1 VNRVRNSDHR
11 DPSTSSGPGVPRN
24 AGSSSSKPGG
34 ASSPVGMNPGP
45 DLAAQHPDS
54 ISDGANRWERID
66 EAIGRVEQT
75 LLVVFLGFIILVAF
89 VQIVL
94 RNFFSTGLDWGDAL
108 VRNLV
113 LWIGFIGATLAT
125 KEGKHINID
134 VVSRWLP
141 SLGKNMVALLTHL
154 FSFCICCLLTY
165 AALKFIRNEV
175 QMEHRTFLDIPVWI
189 PELILP
195 MTFGLMTLRFGLRS
209 FRNLSEMGGTNPLR
223 ERERKT

>member
-1 VNRVRNSDHR
+1 MNPVRNSGDG
-11 DPSTSSGPGVPRN
+11 D
-24 AGSSSSKPGG
+24 SKPGG
-34 ASSPVGMNPGP
+34 LSNPARLTPGS
-45 DLAAQHPDS
+45 DIATERGG
-54 ISDGANRWERID
+54 ISNGGNRWEQVD

-75 LLVVFLGFIILVAF
+75 LLVAFLGFIILIAF
-89 VQIVL
+89 LQIVL
-94 RNFFSTGLDWGDAL
+94 RNFLSTGLDWGDSL

-141 SLGKNMVALLTHL
+141 SLGKNMVALITHL
-154 FSFCICCLLTY
+154 FSFCIGCLLTY

-175 QMEHRTFLDIPVWI
+175 QMGNTTFFDIPAWV

-195 MTFGLMTLRFGLRS
+195 VTFILMTFRFGLRS
-209 FRNLSEMGGTNPLR
+209 LKSISEIGGVNAVP
-223 ERERKT
+223 EGEKEA